1 MARGRKINSNGER
14 SKQLLL
20 DKAVELFSE
29 KGYHDTKISDIVKAA
44 NLTQPTFYLYFKSK
58 QSLYNDL
65 NKRFQRGFHDIMSE
79 HSEAA
84 ERGIDGFIKMLEQ
97 KLCLLFVYIIENPRL
112 TKIGLFESEQSCV
125 IKSQLT
131 QQFIHLIVRHDCERL
146 FQLIE
151 VDLKTLAD
159 SLVGSFERL
168 ILTNL
173 LEQKSKPCELAKDL
187 VQLYFIRKDKYDI
200 IQAQFQLDN

>member
-29 KGYHDTKISDIVKAA
+29 RGYHDTKISDIVKAA

-65 NKRFQRGFHDIMSE
+65 NKRFQRGFNDIMSE
-79 HSEAA
+79 HSEEG
-84 ERGIDGFIKMLEQ
+84 ERGIDGFITTLEQ

-112 TKIGLFESEQSCV
+112 TKIGLFESEQSYV

-131 QQFIHLIVRHDCERL
+131 QQVIHLIVRHDCERL
-146 FQLIE
+146 FQLIG

-187 VQLYFIRKDKYDI
+187 VQLYFIRKDKCDI
-200 IQAQFQLDN
+200 IQASILT